1 MLIVTTDEIPGRTI
15 DTVIGEVVGLTA
27 RTLNPF
33 SEGIKRVDG
42 LATKEMIPS
51 LLRWRRDAVA
61 NLAAEAELLGAD
73 AVVGMKFDNRILSS
87 AWTEICAYGTAVL
100 LVPSVVRADNV
111 GRARPAPPVP
121 GRLPSAEPSRSL
133 PSGGGSGF
141 GSVASGVNPAGVD
154 TSGSSGGMGDG
165 T

>member
-1 MLIVTTDEIPGRTI
+1 MLIVTTEEIPGRTI

-51 LLRWRRDAVA
+51 LLRWRRDAIA

-87 AWTEICAYGTAVL
+87 AWTEICSYGTAVL
-100 LVPSVVRADNV
+100 LVPAVVRADNV
-111 GRARPAPPVP
+111 GRMQPAPHVAA
-121 GRLPSAEPSRSL
+121 RLPSAEPARYL
-133 PSGGGSGF
+133 PSGGSGY

>member
-1 MLIVTTDEIPGRTI
+1 MLIVTTDEVPGRAI

-42 LATKEMIPS
+42 LPTNEMIPS
-51 LLRWRRDAVA
+51 LLRWRRDAIA
-61 NLAAEAELLGAD
+61 NLAAEADLLGAD
-73 AVVGMKFDNRILSS
+73 AVIGMKFDNRILSS

-100 LVPSVVRADNV
+100 LVPAVIRAENV
-111 GRARPAPPVP
+111 GRARPGPPVAV
-121 GRLPSAEPSRSL
+121 RLPTVEPIRYL
-133 PSGGGSGF
+133 PSGGGSGY
-141 GSVASGVNPAGVD
+141 GADASGVNPAGVD
-154 TSGSSGGMGDG
+154 MSGGSGGMGDG

>member
-1 MLIVTTDEIPGRTI
+1 MLIVTTDEVPGRRI

-42 LATKEMIPS
+42 RATSQMVPS
-51 LLRWRRDAVA
+51 LLRWRRDAIA

-73 AVVGMKFDNRILSS
+73 AVIGMKFDNRILSS

-100 LVPSVVRADNV
+100 LVPMAVHADNI
-111 GRARPAPPVP
+111 GRARPAPVAV
-121 GRLPSAEPSRSL
+121 RLPTVNPMRYL
-133 PSGGGSGF
+133 PSGGSGT
-141 GSVASGVNPAGVD
+141 SSDASGVDPAGVD
-154 TSGSSGGMGDG
+154 MSGSSGGMGDG

>member
-1 MLIVTTDEIPGRTI
+1 MLIVTTDEVPGRRI

-42 LATKEMIPS
+42 RATREMVPS
-51 LLRWRRDAVA
+51 LLRWRRDAIA

-73 AVVGMKFDNRILSS
+73 AVIGMKFDNRILSS

-100 LVPSVVRADNV
+100 LVPMAVRADNI
-111 GRARPAPPVP
+111 GRARPAPPVAV
-121 GRLPSAEPSRSL
+121 RLPTGDPMRYL
-133 PSGGGSGF
+133 PSGGSGT
-141 GSVASGVNPAGVD
+141 SDASGVDPAGVD
-154 TSGSSGGMGDG
+154 MSGSSGGMGDG

>member
-1 MLIVTTDEIPGRTI
+1 MLIVTTDEVPGRRI

-42 LATKEMIPS
+42 FPTKEMVPS
-51 LLRWRRDAVA
+51 LLRWRRDAIA
-61 NLAAEAELLGAD
+61 NLAAEAEMLGAD
-73 AVVGMKFDNRILSS
+73 AVIGMKFDNRILSS

-100 LVPSVVRADNV
+100 LVPTAVRADNV
-111 GRARPAPPVP
+111 GRARPGPPIAV
-121 GRLPSAEPSRSL
+121 RLPTVDPMRYL
-133 PSGGGSGF
+133 PSGGSGS
-141 GSVASGVNPAGVD
+141 SSDASGVDPAGVD
-154 TSGSSGGMGDG
+154 MSGSSGGLGDG